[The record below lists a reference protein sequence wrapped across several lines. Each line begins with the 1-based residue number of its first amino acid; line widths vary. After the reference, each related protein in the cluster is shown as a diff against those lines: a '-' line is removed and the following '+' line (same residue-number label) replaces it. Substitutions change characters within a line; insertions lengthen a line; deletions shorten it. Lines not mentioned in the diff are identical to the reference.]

1 MDVGINERGRNQ
13 STGSINFAIGAMGGE
28 VTGNASKV
36 PILYGDIY
44 KALTTVKS
52 RVTHEKIVMHKKFLF
67 YHVIIGVSSWQYS
80 SDIINTRQE

>member
-36 PILYGDIY
+36 PILYGDID
-44 KALTTVKS
+44 KALTTVKL